1 MTDEPSAESGHD
13 SGRTEGPPAGSGH
26 GSGSGHDSEPSRP
39 VKVGRAI
46 LLLVVVAVVVAATGI
61 VGRRKD
67 DESLAKLTQEQ
78 AIPTVALVTP
88 QRGGEVRELVLP
100 GNVEAF
106 YTASIHAQ
114 VSGYVQEWRKDI
126 GAKVRQG
133 DVLAVID
140 TPELDQSITVAES
153 ELARAKANLA
163 LAKVT
168 AERWNSLRASAA
180 VSQQTADEKTAAA
193 RASAAEVD
201 AAEASLNRL
210 KAQKTFA
217 KIVAPFDGVVTARN
231 IDVGALVRADA
242 ANGTELFAVSD
253 VHQMRIYVPVP
264 ETYAAEMKDGMKAT
278 LELPEYPDRKFDATI
293 DTSAHAID
301 QKSRTLLV
309 ELLAD
314 NKDDALFPGA
324 FTRVH
329 FQIPPDA
336 NAVLV
341 PASALIYRDN
351 AIQVAV
357 VGPDDRVRLQKVQI
371 ARDLGT
377 KVEITRGLSKDE
389 RIVSSPP
396 DSIDDGEEVRIMNA
410 DNQKPRPSAGQPG
423 AQGGPARGA
432 RELAASERD
441 RGE

>member
-1 MTDEPSAESGHD
+1 MTDEPSAKSGHD
-13 SGRTEGPPAGSGH
+13 SNGTDEPSAGSGH
-26 GSGSGHDSEPSRP
+26 GSHPSRP

-46 LLLVVVAVVVAATGI
+46 LLLVVAAIVIAATGI

-67 DESLAKLTQEQ
+67 NESLAKWTQEQ
-78 AIPTVALVTP
+78 AIPTVALVAP
-88 QRGGEVRELVLP
+88 QRGGEARELVLP

-180 VSQQTADEKTAAA
+180 VSQQAADEKTADA
-193 RASAAEVD
+193 RARAAEVD
-201 AAEASLNRL
+201 AAAASLDRL
-210 KAQKTFA
+210 KAQKAFA

-231 IDVGALVRADA
+231 IDVGSLVRADA
-242 ANGTELFAVSD
+242 ASGTELFAVSD
-253 VHQMRIYVPVP
+253 VHKMRIYVPVP

-278 LELPEYPDRKFDATI
+278 LDLPEYPDRKFDATI
-293 DTSAHAID
+293 DTNSHGID

-309 ELLAD
+309 ELIAD
-314 NKDDALFPGA
+314 NKDGALFPGA
-324 FTRVH
+324 FARVH
-329 FQIPPDA
+329 FQIPPDTD
-336 NAVLV
+336 AVLV

-351 AIQVAV
+351 EIQVGV
-357 VGPDDRVRLQKVQI
+357 VGPDNRVRLQKVQI

-377 KVEITRGLSKDE
+377 KVEITSGLSNDAQIVAHPPELDRRWRRGSNHE
-389 RIVSSPP
+389 R
-396 DSIDDGEEVRIMNA
+396 GQRQAEL
-410 DNQKPRPSAGQPG
+410 AGG
-423 AQGGPARGA
+423 AAGRARGPG
-432 RELAASERD
+432 RRCS
-441 RGE
+441 

>member
-1 MTDEPSAESGHD
+1 MTDEPTA
-13 SGRTEGPPAGSGH
+13 
-26 GSGSGHDSEPSRP
+26 GSGHDSHVTEGPSSVAAHASGSARDPEASRP

-46 LLLVVVAVVVAATGI
+46 LLLVVVAIAVAGTGVI
-61 VGRRKD
+61 GRRKD
-67 DESLAKLTQEQ
+67 NESLAKWTQER
-78 AIPTVALVTP
+78 AIPTVALVMP
-88 QRGGEVRELVLP
+88 QSGGEVRELVLP

-106 YTASIHAQ
+106 YTAAIHAQ

-126 GAKVRQG
+126 GAKVRKG

-140 TPELDQSITVAES
+140 TPELDQSMAVAES

-180 VSQQTADEKTAAA
+180 VSQPTAAETTADA
-193 RASAAEVD
+193 RARAAEVD
-201 AAEASLNRL
+201 AAQSSLDRL
-210 KAQKTFA
+210 KAQKAFA
-217 KIVAPFDGVVTARN
+217 NIVAPFDGVVTARN
-231 IDVGALVRADA
+231 IDVGSLVRADG
-242 ANGTELFAVSD
+242 GTELFAVSD

-264 ETYAAEMKDGMKAT
+264 ETYAAEIKDGMKAT
-278 LELPEYPDRKFDATI
+278 LDLPEYPDRKFDATV
-293 DTSAHAID
+293 DTTSHGID

-314 NKDDALFPGA
+314 NKGDALFPGA

-329 FQIPPDA
+329 FQIAPDA
-336 NAVLV
+336 NAVVV

-351 AIQVAV
+351 AIQVGV
-357 VGPDDRVRLQKVQI
+357 LGPDNRIRLQKVQI

-377 KVEITRGLSKDE
+377 KVEITGGLSEDE
-389 RIVSSPP
+389 RIVAHPP
-396 DSIDDGEEVRIMNA
+396 DSIDDGEEVRIMDA
-410 DNQKPRPSAGQPG
+410 DNQKLDSSAWQEG
-423 AQGGPARGA
+423 ARGEPASGA

>member
-67 DESLAKLTQEQ
+67 DESLAKWTQEQ

-264 ETYAAEMKDGMKAT
+264 QNYAAEMKDGMKAT
-278 LELPEYPDRKFDATI
+278 LQLPEYPDRKFDATI

-396 DSIDDGEEVRIMNA
+396 ELDR
-410 DNQKPRPSAGQPG
+410 RWRR
-423 AQGGPARGA
+423 GPDH
-432 RELAASERD
+432 ER
-441 RGE
+441 